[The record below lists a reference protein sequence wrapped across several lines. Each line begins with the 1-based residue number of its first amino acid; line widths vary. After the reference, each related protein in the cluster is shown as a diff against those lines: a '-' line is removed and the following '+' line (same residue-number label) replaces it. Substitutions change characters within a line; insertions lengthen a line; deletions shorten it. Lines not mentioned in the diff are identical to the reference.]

1 MITTIT
7 QNDLD
12 LHAAWLRGVEGGA
25 QLVTAVGKITVDAD
39 LRGADLSGADLIR
52 ANLIRANLSRANL
65 RYANLSEANL
75 SEADLRGA
83 KLSGAKLSG
92 ANLRYAN
99 LSEANLSRANLSEA
113 DLSGA
118 DLRGAD
124 LIRANL
130 SGANIDFS
138 CWPLWCGSNHVIV
151 DARIAAQLA
160 AHFCALDCD
169 DPAYKAAREALL
181 PFARTSHRAGDL
193 GLLDVENE

>member
-39 LRGADLSGADLIR
+39 LRGADLSWADLIR
-52 ANLIRANLSRANL
+52 A
-65 RYANLSEANL
+65 
-75 SEADLRGA
+75 DLRGA
-83 KLSGAKLSG
+83 DLSDADLSGAD
-92 ANLRYAN
+92 LRY
-99 LSEANLSRANLSEA
+99 ANLSRANLSEA
-113 DLSGA
+113 DLS
-118 DLRGAD
+118 GAD

-151 DARIAAQLA
+151 DASIAAQLA